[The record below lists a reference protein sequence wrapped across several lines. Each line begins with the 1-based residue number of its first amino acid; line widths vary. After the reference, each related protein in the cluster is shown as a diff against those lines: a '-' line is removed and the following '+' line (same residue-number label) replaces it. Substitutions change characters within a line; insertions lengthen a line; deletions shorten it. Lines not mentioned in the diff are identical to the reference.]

1 MPLIPKAPAPP
12 EREQLAIRLDKPL
25 FTQLCEYAAFV
36 EGTKEYVVASALER
50 LFKADREFAAWL
62 RTNRTG
68 AAEPV
73 PQTDRS
79 AAAEP
84 GDTSTPLPPARTTP
98 SAVRSTP
105 SASSRRDSALA
116 SSEASK

>member
-25 FTQLCEYAAFV
+25 FTQLCDYAAFV
-36 EGTKEYVVASALER
+36 EGSKEYVVAAALER

-62 RTNRTG
+62 RANRTG

-73 PQTDRS
+73 SGADAAR
-79 AAAEP
+79 AAEP
-84 GDTSTPLPPARTTP
+84 GEPSSHLP
-98 SAVRSTP
+98 SAWPTSPALRGTAAV
-105 SASSRRDSALA
+105 SSRRETTPA